1 MATYLPTL
9 KQLQYLVA
17 LKDHGHF
24 GRAAEACFVTQST
37 LSAGL
42 RELESLI
49 GITLV
54 ERTRR
59 VVRFTPLG
67 LRIAEKA
74 QRVLREAEELGDLA
88 RAAGKPLSGDLRM
101 GVIPTIAPFLLPRI
115 LPRLRAAW
123 PDLKLYL
130 REETTSAACDSLHR
144 GHLDCVLLALPYHC
158 GDIESVD
165 LFLDRLFVAFPQGE
179 MTSKAPTITAA
190 DIDETPLSGEA
201 PGDYVQRLARSKAGH
216 IFGSHRDEMP
226 VLGADTT
233 VAIDGLALGKPAD
246 DREHRVM
253 FERLSARE
261 HAVYSAVALATSAGV
276 AVRLSVTRV
285 VFRAVTES
293 ERATYWA
300 SGEPRDKAGGYAIQG
315 LGAIFIESI
324 AGSYSGVMGLPL
336 AETAALLVAAGV
348 PIWQAE
354 T

>member
-115 LPRLRAAW
+115 LPRLRSAW

-130 REETTSAACDSLHR
+130 REETTGAACDSLHR

-165 LFLDRLFVAFPQGE
+165 LVLDRLFVAFPEGE
-179 MTSKAPTITAA
+179 METSQRDMIAAGEIDERRLLLLEDGHCLKDHVLAACNRPELRAEAAMLGTSLHTLVQMVDNGLGVTLLPAMALDAGILDNTHVVAKPLAA
-190 DIDETPLSGEA
+190 DHP
-201 PGDYVQRLARSKAGH
+201 ARR
-216 IFGSHRDEMP
+216 I
-226 VLGADTT
+226 
-233 VAIDGLALGKPAD
+233 
-246 DREHRVM
+246 
-253 FERLSARE
+253 
-261 HAVYSAVALATSAGV
+261 ALAWRRGSPREKEF
-276 AVRLSVTRV
+276 RLL
-285 VFRAVTES
+285 AD
-293 ERATYWA
+293 AL
-300 SGEPRDKAGGYAIQG
+300 KA
-315 LGAIFIESI
+315 E
-324 AGSYSGVMGLPL
+324 
-336 AETAALLVAAGV
+336 
-348 PIWQAE
+348 
-354 T
+354 